1 MAENEGAVSEQQE
14 NIPQEPTEEE
24 LAQRAELEEEARKYG
39 WRDKTEFDLAPD
51 GWVDADRFLELPATQ
66 VKIGRDTIKE
76 LRERD
81 TQRDKEFAALKATAE
96 QAVQTVKERERQA
109 YEAKLAEI
117 QAQKREAAEGADIET
132 YTRLE
137 EQERELKAPEPQ
149 QAQKAPYQPTPD
161 HIEKYP
167 WLQDPVLVAYGSKA
181 LQDLGI
187 GDGNADFDQQLRA
200 ADMHLRSQFP
210 SHFKEP
216 EKPQVRQKVDSGG
229 LGFGAKRGQGA
240 SDLPPEAMQAAKDF
254 VAEGIFKSVDDYA
267 KTYFSNM
274 GATS

>member
-1 MAENEGAVSEQQE
+1 MAEDEGTVSEQQE

-24 LAQRAELEEEARKYG
+24 LAQRVELEEEARKYG

-76 LRERD
+76 LRDRD
-81 TQRDKEFAALKATAE
+81 AQRDKEFAALKATAE
-96 QAVQTVKERERQA
+96 QAVQTVKERERQS
-109 YEAKLAEI
+109 YEAKLADI

-137 EQERELKAPEPQ
+137 EQERELKAPEPPQ
-149 QAQKAPYQPTPD
+149 TQKDVYQPTAD

-187 GDGNADFDQQLRA
+187 GDNVGVEQQLRA

-210 SHFKEP
+210 NHFQEP

-267 KTYFSNM
+267 KSYFSHM